1 MDVNWWPWWV
11 TTLVASTA
19 VLVAALT
26 LARSRRPEIR
36 GAMSGIIVLGVS
48 AAIGAPFVMSGNMD
62 ESSKARMQ
70 GLPPADSGMPV
81 ARAGRRAPERM
92 PFTFFFTRFEWQ
104 GAAHVAYHSDGAPIA
119 RSPSGS
125 TLALSGNGG
134 WDPVSGGAAGG
145 GRYLVRAR
153 GGKEVVGGAWRA
165 IRFISFTQLPGWLPA
180 DVQEDGWQGPRGSA
194 SFTGILKLAVA
205 LESRGRGVLTAWC
218 VMSPDAQRAAGRWW
232 DGVTLVG
239 PRLRFTNFKANEGRE
254 AGGVMFY
261 GSGTTGA

>member
-1 MDVNWWPWWV
+1 MNWWPWWV

-36 GAMSGIIVLGVS
+36 GAMGGIIVLGVS
-48 AAIGAPFVMSGNMD
+48 AAIGAPFVMSGSMD
-62 ESSKARMQ
+62 EGSKPGIQDMQ
-70 GLPPADSGMPV
+70 PAGSGMPPS
-81 ARAGRRAPERM
+81 AAGRRAPERM

-104 GAAHVAYHSDGAPIA
+104 GAAQVIYHSDGTPIA

-125 TLALSGNGG
+125 TLALTGNGG
-134 WDPVSGGAAGG
+134 WDPVSAAAGGG
-145 GRYLVRAR
+145 GRYLVRGR
-153 GGKEVVGGAWRA
+153 GGKAVVRGKWRA
-165 IRFISFTQLPGWLPA
+165 LRFISFTQLPGWLPA
-180 DVQEDGWQGPRGSA
+180 ETQEDGWQGPRGSA
-194 SFTGILKLAVA
+194 AFTGILKLAVA
-205 LESRGRGVLTAWC
+205 LESHGRGVLTAWC
-218 VMSPDAQRAAGRWW
+218 VMSSDAQQAAGRWW

-261 GSGTTGA
+261 GPGTTGA